1 MGMTIYVQKLS
12 SPAEEWSIDVESS
25 DLVEGVKQK
34 LKDQEAPASYDL
46 NKIKLFFDGQELE
59 NNNTLS
65 EYNIQKFSHLTSSY
79 QARAVRTVIYM

>member
-12 SPAEEWSIDVESS
+12 IPAEEWSLDVESS
-25 DLVEGVKQK
+25 DLVESVKQK

-46 NKIKLFFDGQELE
+46 NRIKLFFNGQELQ

-65 EYNIQKFSHLTSSY
+65 DYNIQKFSNITSSY
-79 QARAVRTVIYM
+79 QANAVRTVIYM